1 MEAKV
6 RTIWWEEEDQQR
18 PTWGKGPKRRCR
30 NKLIR
35 TKCNAIYY
43 ENVIMK
49 FHYTVYY
56 LKFFNTK
63 KPALNNFILVSN
75 MFVSVGFYHAL
86 TNIDNST
93 LSTLF
98 CMQIWVWNAF

>member
-1 MEAKV
+1 
-6 RTIWWEEEDQQR
+6 
-18 PTWGKGPKRRCR
+18 
-30 NKLIR
+30 
-35 TKCNAIYY
+35 
-43 ENVIMK
+43 MK

-75 MFVSVGFYHAL
+75 MFVSVGFYRAL

-98 CMQIWVWNAF
+98 CM